1 MCKNEPMKCILVIPF
16 SQDTSL
22 YNACLVKINNEFGF
36 NFGDV
41 NDILDCNCNLIFK
54 TKVLHVHIYVHITL
68 YILVLLKH

>member
-36 NFGDV
+36 NFGDI
-41 NDILDCNCNLIFK
+41 NDIFGLQ
-54 TKVLHVHIYVHITL
+54 YVHITL